1 MTEKGKWVTQKN
13 SVTLPASELSLL
25 HVLNSFSMACF
36 QNPVSALHLRLR
48 FEVNYSFTMTKTTAL
63 HIPLISMHVAKI
75 TE

>member
-1 MTEKGKWVTQKN
+1 MGCTEKFSN
-13 SVTLPASELSLL
+13 SSSQRVKFAACPEFLQHGL
-25 HVLNSFSMACF
+25 FSKL
-36 QNPVSALHLRLR
+36 VSALHLRLR